1 MKNVIITGVGG
12 FLGGALA
19 KKLLLDGYAVYGITS
34 SGHVGELIE
43 YPTFH
48 SVQADFESYHN
59 LHELLPK
66 IEFDVFFHFAWKGV
80 SGADYK
86 NIEVQEKNIIASRQA
101 LQAAIKLKCGKFI
114 YVGSSHSY
122 LKDKMSKDESYAEC
136 SIYGA
141 AKKSGEIWCKTIARN
156 QIEFNS
162 ILFTNVFGVGDTS
175 KRSTNIFL
183 SKLLKNEDLDLIQ
196 GDNLHDWTYID
207 DAIEGIKCVVDKGIN
222 GKQYYIGSR
231 KLCKFSDIIV
241 HTKETLHSTSF
252 LNFGKYQDST
262 YVDYTQID
270 LNALYNDTNFE
281 CICDFQESIKKT
293 ACWLKDNGMGEYA

>member
-19 KKLLLDGYAVYGITS
+19 KKLLLDGYTVYGITS

-43 YPTFH
+43 YPNFH
-48 SVQADFESYHN
+48 SVQADFESYHK
-59 LHELLPK
+59 LRDFLPK
-66 IEFDVFFHFAWKGV
+66 IEFDVFYHFAWKGV

-86 NIEVQEKNIIASRQA
+86 NIEVQEKNIIASRKA
-101 LQAAIKLKCGKFI
+101 LQTAIELKCGKFI

-122 LKDKMSKDESYAEC
+122 LKDKMSKDMSYAEC

-141 AKKSGEIWCKTIARN
+141 AKKTGEIWCKAIARN
-156 QIEFNS
+156 QIKFNS

-183 SKLLKNEDLDLIQ
+183 SKLLNNEDLDLVQ
-196 GDNLHDWTYID
+196 GDNLHDWTYVD
-207 DAIEGIKCVVDKGIN
+207 DAIKGIECVVDRGIN

-231 KLCKFSDIIV
+231 KMRKFSAILTEVRDIV
-241 HTKETLHSTSF
+241 APNSK
-252 LNFGKYQDST
+252 LNFGQYKDNSFI
-262 YVDYTQID
+262 DYSCID
-270 LNALYNDTNFE
+270 LNALFEDTGFE
-281 CICDFQESIKKT
+281 CTSDFKESIQKT
-293 ACWLKDNGMGEYA
+293 VEWVRHLKI